1 MESGNPQHIRM
12 IMNQRSSP
20 VYPAISNRARSVI
33 SISDA
38 DIEESMTEPDTDL
51 DPENQLGLPENR
63 GWVDRHD
70 VSDVSEASGKHW
82 IDCRLMKAEY
92 YIHRC

>member
-12 IMNQRSSP
+12 TTNQRYSP
-20 VYPAISNRARSVI
+20 VHPAISNHARSVI

-51 DPENQLGLPENR
+51 DPENQLGPTR
-63 GWVDRHD
+63 
-70 VSDVSEASGKHW
+70 K
-82 IDCRLMKAEY
+82 
-92 YIHRC
+92 